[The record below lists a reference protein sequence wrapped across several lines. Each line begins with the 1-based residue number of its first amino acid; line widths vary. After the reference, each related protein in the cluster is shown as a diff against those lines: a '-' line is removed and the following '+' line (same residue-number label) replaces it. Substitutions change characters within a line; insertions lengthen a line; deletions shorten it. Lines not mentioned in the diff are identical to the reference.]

1 MRLRRSSDTTIRY
14 TAVFDIGAT
23 SVGAGIAR
31 TVHGTTTLVWYV
43 RTEYSYRAYDEYTR
57 YERAMYSTLLEV
69 GMKLTTEGIVRV
81 REKYPDCKPE
91 KLVVSCVFAPP
102 WFLGAVGSA
111 TKTNDKPF
119 PVDEA
124 VLQTL
129 EAEAEQQILATH
141 ESVLWHE
148 VVGSSETRERVRQS
162 CAVNG
167 YAMNAV
173 IGNHAS
179 SLTLTVY
186 SARVGTAVSKQVH
199 QILER
204 VLPHRVIEYT
214 TSTNLLT
221 RLHQKTFGTGT
232 GNHTFLVEVE
242 GRITSVASVHNSVLT
257 QVSTLPLGTNT
268 ILAAVAPS
276 ALSTEEA
283 RGKLA
288 VLCKTSGAGEVP
300 SLPPTVEQA
309 CNEWRDAVIGEVR
322 KHSNGV
328 VPAQHVFLLV
338 GRRWYPLL
346 VPILARPWTM
356 PGIRTERSLVVTPL
370 SVLIDPPPP
379 PGDAHPAPQEQK
391 DGDGRLRL
399 FTQALFQYPIP

>member
-1 MRLRRSSDTTIRY
+1 MRLRRPSDNSTRY

-31 TVHGTTTLVWYV
+31 TEHGTTRLVWYV
-43 RTEYSYRAYDEYTR
+43 RTEYSYQAYDEYAR

-69 GMKLTTEGIVRV
+69 GMKLTTEGIVSV
-81 REKYPDCKPE
+81 REKHPDCKPE
-91 KLVVSCVFAPP
+91 KLVVFCVFAPP
-102 WFLGAVGSA
+102 WFLGAIGTAAKES
-111 TKTNDKPF
+111 DKPF
-119 PVDEA
+119 LIDEA
-124 VLQTL
+124 TIHAL
-129 EAEAEQQILATH
+129 EAEAEQQVLTTH
-141 ESVLWHE
+141 ESTLWHD
-148 VVGSSETRERVRQS
+148 VVGSSETREHIRQS
-162 CAVNG
+162 CTVNG
-167 YAMNAV
+167 YAMDTV
-173 IGNHAS
+173 VGNHAP
-179 SLTLTVY
+179 SLAVTVY
-186 SARVGTAVSKQVH
+186 IARVGTAVAKQVH

-204 VLPHRVIEYT
+204 VLPHRSIEYA

-232 GNHTFLVEVE
+232 GNHTFLIEVE

-257 QVSTLPLGTNT
+257 CVSTLPLGTNN

-288 VLCKTSGAGEVP
+288 VLCKTSGAEGTV
-300 SLPPTVEQA
+300 SLPPAVEQA

-322 KHSNGV
+322 KHSKGV
-328 VPAQHVFLLV
+328 VPAQHAFLLV

-346 VPILARPWTM
+346 IPMLARPWTM
-356 PGIRTERSLVVTPL
+356 PGIRTGRSLVVTPL
-370 SVLIDPPPP
+370 SILIDPPPQ
-379 PGDAHPAPQEQK
+379 GEQQAQPVRT

-399 FTQALFQYPIP
+399 FTQALFGYPIS